1 MISFRKKLN
10 SKGFSHVELALLL
23 IVVIGVSG
31 VGYYVYKHGNKS
43 HAGSTYTSLGSLS
56 YDNQTFTEQA
66 CISAQSGTA
75 PNQTDTVSV
84 LMSADTEVGPSATTT
99 TITPTTAQ
107 LSAVTAVQSALS
119 TAENQLSIDRTTE
132 ANTPTAANAAAV
144 VALTDRVNTDKTTLA
159 TDIAGEATTAS
170 AFNPSAYYEIN
181 GGAPVTEDN
190 WTTGSI
196 SIANFDVSPT
206 IQTADLAL
214 GLVGP
219 NATYVGGAN
228 TVIGAIAVCNATS
241 PTNVTVTSIGGSSTS
256 STSSSSPSQLSIDEN
271 IVTTDLTAL
280 NAAKAAIVDEEIPT
294 AAQNAAIT
302 ADNAAWV
309 AAKNKVIE
317 DEGGTVPKTT
327 TTTQTV
333 PKTTTTTQTVP
344 KTTTTTQTVPKTTT
358 TTPASSTTITKIPIQ
373 VINAEK
379 AAGISTIAPTKQVTP
394 IQVINAEKA
403 ADIPTTQTTIKVSTS
418 VPISKGDLIEAVFAA
433 QAATAAKKSAMTSFM
448 YWVDAHIG
456 IKDSVVK
463 NVNYGANGQETI
475 VTVNGKLDST
485 SIQAAP

>member
-333 PKTTTTTQTVP
+333 PKTTTTT
-344 KTTTTTQTVPKTTT
+344 
-358 TTPASSTTITKIPIQ
+358 PASSTTITKIPIQ

>member
-1 MISFRKKLN
+1 
-10 SKGFSHVELALLL
+10 
-23 IVVIGVSG
+23 
-31 VGYYVYKHGNKS
+31 
-43 HAGSTYTSLGSLS
+43 
-56 YDNQTFTEQA
+56 
-66 CISAQSGTA
+66 
-75 PNQTDTVSV
+75 
-84 LMSADTEVGPSATTT
+84 
-99 TITPTTAQ
+99 
-107 LSAVTAVQSALS
+107 
-119 TAENQLSIDRTTE
+119 
-132 ANTPTAANAAAV
+132 
-144 VALTDRVNTDKTTLA
+144 
-159 TDIAGEATTAS
+159 
-170 AFNPSAYYEIN
+170 
-181 GGAPVTEDN
+181 
-190 WTTGSI
+190 
-196 SIANFDVSPT
+196 VSPT

-333 PKTTTTTQTVP
+333 PKTTTTT
-344 KTTTTTQTVPKTTT
+344 
-358 TTPASSTTITKIPIQ
+358 PASSTTITKIPIQ

-403 ADIPTTQTTIKVSTS
+403 AGIPTTQTTIKVSTS

>member
-327 TTTQTV
+327 TTT
-333 PKTTTTTQTVP
+333 
-344 KTTTTTQTVPKTTT
+344 
-358 TTPASSTTITKIPIQ
+358 PASSTTITKIPIQ